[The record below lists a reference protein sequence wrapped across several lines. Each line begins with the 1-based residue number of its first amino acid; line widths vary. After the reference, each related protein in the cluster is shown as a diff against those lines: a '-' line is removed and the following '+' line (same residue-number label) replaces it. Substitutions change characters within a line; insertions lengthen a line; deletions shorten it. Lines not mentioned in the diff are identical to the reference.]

1 MARGGKRIGAGR
13 PVGTTKGEGMP
24 TRVVRVS
31 AEVTKE
37 QCDSIPQLIEL
48 LNHWED
54 ECRHAQPDSARH
66 YFLRKALDEIRALG
80 Y

>member
-1 MARGGKRIGAGR
+1 MPRGGKREGAGR

-31 AEVTKE
+31 AEITKE
-37 QCDSIPQLIEL
+37 QCDSIPQLINL
-48 LNHWED
+48 LDHWED
-54 ECRHAQPDSARH
+54 ECNANPDAVRY
-66 YFLRKALDEIRALG
+66 YFLKKALEEIRALG

>member
-1 MARGGKRIGAGR
+1 MPRGGKRVGAGR
-13 PVGTTKGEGMP
+13 PLGSTKGEGMP

-31 AEVTKE
+31 AEVSKE
-37 QCDSIPQLIEL
+37 QCDSVPQLIDL

-54 ECRHAQPDSARH
+54 ECDANPDAVRY
-66 YFLRKALDEIRALG
+66 YFLRKALEEIRALG

>member
-1 MARGGKRIGAGR
+1 MARGGKRSGAGR
-13 PVGTTKGEGMP
+13 PVGTTKGDGMP

-37 QCDSIPQLIEL
+37 QCDSIPQLIEI

-54 ECRHAQPDSARH
+54 DCITAGDSSPRH
-66 YFLRKALDEIRALG
+66 YYLRKALDEIRALG

>member
-1 MARGGKRIGAGR
+1 MARGGKRKGAGR

-24 TRVVRVS
+24 TKVVRVS
-31 AEVTKE
+31 CEVTKE
-37 QCDSIPQLIEL
+37 QCDSIPQLQDL

-54 ECRHAQPDSARH
+54 ECAANPDGVRY
-66 YFLRKALDEIRALG
+66 YFLKKALEEIRALG

>member
-1 MARGGKRIGAGR
+1 MPRGGKREGAGR

-24 TRVVRVS
+24 TRVVRIS

-48 LNHWED
+48 IDYWED
-54 ECRHAQPDSARH
+54 ECNSNPDGVRY
-66 YFLRKALDEIRALG
+66 YFLRKALEEIRALG